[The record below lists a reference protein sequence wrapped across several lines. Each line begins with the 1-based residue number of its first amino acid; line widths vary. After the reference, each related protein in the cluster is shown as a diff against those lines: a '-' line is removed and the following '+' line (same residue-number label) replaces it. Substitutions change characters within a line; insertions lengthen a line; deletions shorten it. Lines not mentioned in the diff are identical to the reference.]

1 MVLKMS
7 YKINNAILKRR
18 EGTNQFYLVD
28 PDGKFSDKEVLVG
41 IDSDDLI
48 TIQLLINGIINNDFK
63 AWNEITKIND
73 NESVKNLFIKLGYTR
88 EDLLT
93 LLKEL

>member
-18 EGTNQFYLVD
+18 EGTNQFDLVD

-63 AWNEITKIND
+63 AWTEITKIND

>member
-1 MVLKMS
+1 MS
-7 YKINNAILKRR
+7 YKIKNAIIKRNNNGIN
-18 EGTNQFYLVD
+18 EFNLFD
-28 PDGKFSDKEVLVG
+28 SNNEFKDKDVLVA

-48 TIQLLINGIINNDFK
+48 TIQLIINAIINNDFK